1 MTESGR
7 ADTLRVV
14 EAGLAP
20 PAWMGPVAAAAAGAE
35 APLDEEKAAALA
47 ALQDYGKLVGA
58 PELADV
64 VLVVGGQRFPAHRG
78 VLTARSAFFRGLL
91 LSGMQEGGGQR
102 EVSIGEVSAR
112 AFRVVLRYLYTA
124 ALPSWEELQGAGREA
139 EDDGAA
145 GGSGG
150 RGNGG
155 SSKGGQG
162 GAGGS
167 KGKGKGKSEGKEAA
181 GSEDEGR
188 SGRGALALEV
198 LKAADML
205 QAEGLLKHCLE
216 AFRGGL
222 TVHTAIEHLVW
233 AHTEGPE
240 EARGAAMAYVVQHM
254 RAIQVAAPLT
264 RVAHLHVAVSS
275 GVFLFLFRHV
285 TWWVLVTSII
295 TANKRMRV
303 EQTLTGVDVRRKTR
317 RGRQGSWKRCL

>member
-1 MTESGR
+1 
-7 ADTLRVV
+7 
-14 EAGLAP
+14 
-20 PAWMGPVAAAAAGAE
+20 
-35 APLDEEKAAALA
+35 
-47 ALQDYGKLVGA
+47 
-58 PELADV
+58 
-64 VLVVGGQRFPAHRG
+64 
-78 VLTARSAFFRGLL
+78 
-91 LSGMQEGGGQR
+91 MQEGGGQR

-124 ALPSWEELQGAGREA
+124 ALPAWEELQGAGREA

-167 KGKGKGKSEGKEAA
+167 KGKGKGKSKGKEAA

-188 SGRGALALEV
+188 AGRGSLALEV

-240 EARGAAMAYVVQHM
+240 EARGAAMAYVVQHIKGIKVRSVHPTPGFACVCLLLRQLRSVCATGRVM
-254 RAIQVAAPLT
+254 RGT
-264 RVAHLHVAVSS
+264 RWPCS
-275 GVFLFLFRHV
+275 R
-285 TWWVLVTSII
+285 
-295 TANKRMRV
+295 
-303 EQTLTGVDVRRKTR
+303 
-317 RGRQGSWKRCL
+317 RCLQCLYRS